1 MRQLGLTNTVWA
13 VLVSPAVS
21 VWNLIIMRNY
31 FSTSIPEEL
40 REAAKIDGCT
50 NVGYL
55 FRIAIHLA
63 GPIMAVLTVFYGVSR
78 WNDYFQ
84 ALIYI
89 TDRELFPL
97 QLFLREILIIN
108 QMTSAQQNVAT
119 DSTMTEMLLAAES
132 VKYAVI
138 VVASLPVMVI
148 YPFVQRYMLS
158 GITVGAVKG

>member
-1 MRQLGLTNTVWA
+1 M
-13 VLVSPAVS
+13 
-21 VWNLIIMRNY
+21 
-31 FSTSIPEEL
+31 

-55 FRIAIHLA
+55 FRIAIRLV
-63 GPIMAVLTVFYGVSR
+63 GPIMAVLVVFYGVAR
-78 WNDYFQ
+78 WNDFFN

-89 TDRELFPL
+89 TKRTLYPL

-138 VVASLPVMVI
+138 IIASLPVMII

-158 GITVGAVKG
+158 GITVGAIKG